1 MQIKQ
6 GNWLSTYT
14 LPPLKKKKKKN
25 TNKSQKK
32 RKRKEE
38 EKINDPITN
47 P

>member
-14 LPPLKKKKKKN
+14 LPPLKKKKKKH
-25 TNKSQKK
+25 KQIQKK

>member
-14 LPPLKKKKKKN
+14 LPPLKKKKKHKQI
-25 TNKSQKK
+25 QKK